1 MMHSDAIRKYCFQN
15 LEHLGT
21 LWN

>member
-1 MMHSDAIRKYCFQN
+1 MMHSDAIRKDCFQN